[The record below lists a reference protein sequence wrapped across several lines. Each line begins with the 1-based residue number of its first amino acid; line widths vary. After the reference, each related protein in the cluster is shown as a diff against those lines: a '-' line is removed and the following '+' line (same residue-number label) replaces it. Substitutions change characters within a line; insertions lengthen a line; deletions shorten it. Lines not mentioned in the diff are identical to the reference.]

1 MVPRP
6 TSHLEKVLC
15 KMGSTASLAIEIEKN
30 GIISAG
36 DKIRGRVLLDVRK
49 VTSADFLMI
58 RFYGHE
64 KVNIRYNTAAP
75 NGGVAHHNAKE
86 EVVIF
91 SSEVVLH
98 SFAGGSVEMGRFEF
112 PFEVAIPSGLPGS
125 QSYKNRGDFCK
136 IEYFCG
142 AKLHRPGMFD
152 WSVKNSCEVLMNDEP
167 YEAFP
172 VPLFLGPTISD
183 VFFMGL
189 ISRGEMTIGAEVSTS
204 NACGNDTL
212 RLNYALQNTST
223 SRVKALEIE
232 LICHIKLQAGYH
244 YSDYKYPVF
253 QHRILYPMSTIG
265 ERNINLVTL
274 RDQIKRG
281 EFGVNIPIAEDV
293 RNTYNG
299 LHSSITYELSLSIKT
314 SFGSTNS
321 TIKVPIIM
329 HRRRADFTKQV
340 PAVGESFKKPEGW
353 SAVMIPIAELILDE
367 PTVVRP
373 ANYDTTQGL
382 MLAIKTSNQWQG
394 TNTLKDWLAHSP
406 INITLLTPITMFQ
419 LFQCIKGDSSI
430 YAFCRAIGEAMN
442 ASDSVNKCT
451 CKHIAEAACAAPA
464 PMKIPVC
471 NAFLPYCTD
480 KQNARDDFAVIKLS
494 SDDMT
499 TVMITYK

>member
-1 MVPRP
+1 
-6 TSHLEKVLC
+6 
-15 KMGSTASLAIEIEKN
+15 MGSTASLAFEIESN
-30 GIISAG
+30 GSVSAG
-36 DKIRGRVLLDVRK
+36 GKIRGKVLLDVRK
-49 VTSADFLMI
+49 VTSADFLMF

-64 KVNIRYNTAAP
+64 KVNVQYTTPGVNNAP
-75 NGGVAHHNAKE
+75 TRRNAKE

-98 SFAGGSVEMGRFEF
+98 NFAGGSVQKGRFEF

-125 QSYKNRGDFCK
+125 QSYRNRNDFCK
-136 IEYFCG
+136 IEYFCA

-172 VPLFLGPTISD
+172 VPLFIGPTTSN

-189 ISRGEMTIGAEVSTS
+189 TSRGKMTTGAEVSTS

-212 RLNYALQNTST
+212 RLNYAIQNNST

-232 LICHIKLQAGYH
+232 LICHVKLQAESH
-244 YSDYKYPVF
+244 YSDYKYPIY
-253 QHRILYPMSTIG
+253 QHRILYPMSTRIEPLTTVG

-274 RDQIKRG
+274 RDQIRRG

-293 RNTYNG
+293 RYTYNG
-299 LHSSITYELSLSIKT
+299 LHSSITYELSLAIKT
-314 SFGSTNS
+314 SFGSSNS

-329 HRRRADFTKQV
+329 HRRRANFAKQV
-340 PAVGESFKKPEGW
+340 PAVGQSFKKPEGW
-353 SAVMIPIAELILDE
+353 SAVMIPTAALILNE
-367 PTVVRP
+367 PAVARS

-382 MLAIKTSNQWQG
+382 MLAINAINPWQEII
-394 TNTLKDWLAHSP
+394 TLKDWLAHSP
-406 INITLLTPITMFQ
+406 LNVTLLTPHTIFQ
-419 LFQCIKGDSSI
+419 LFLCIKNDASFF
-430 YAFCRAIGEAMN
+430 AFCRAIGVAMN
-442 ASDSVNKCT
+442 APDSANKCT
-451 CKHIAEAACAAPA
+451 CKHIAEAACAAPS

-471 NAFLPYCTD
+471 NAFLPYCSN

-494 SDDMT
+494 SDDMA
-499 TVMITYK
+499 TVMMSYK